1 MSAIKL
7 CRKIAKCR
15 FKFTK
20 KIYSYFLRVFYS
32 MDYSANC
39 VLGENI
45 ILAHNG
51 LGCVLAARSIGSNTK
66 IFQNVT
72 LGAGK
77 GQYPSNIPI
86 IEENCI
92 IYSGAVIGDI
102 TIGKGT
108 IIGANAV
115 VTKDTPP
122 NSVVGGVPA
131 KLIKYRDDV

>member
-1 MSAIKL
+1 M
-7 CRKIAKCR
+7 
-15 FKFTK
+15 
-20 KIYSYFLRVFYS
+20 
-32 MDYSANC
+32 
-39 VLGENI
+39 
-45 ILAHNG
+45 
-51 LGCVLAARSIGSNTK
+51 
-66 IFQNVT
+66 
-72 LGAGK
+72 GAGK

-92 IYSGAVIGDI
+92 IYSGAVVIGDI

>member
-1 MSAIKL
+1 ME
-7 CRKIAKCR
+7 
-15 FKFTK
+15 
-20 KIYSYFLRVFYS
+20 
-32 MDYSANC
+32 YSANC

-77 GQYPSNIPI
+77 GLYPQNFPI
-86 IEENCI
+86 IEEDCI
-92 IYSGAVIGDI
+92 IYTGAVVIGDI

-131 KLIKYRDDV
+131 KLIKFREDV